1 MPSFKLVG
9 SDKDKQNNRKNGS
22 PKDETPESLHFPDQT
37 PWGAKPDQADSGSD
51 ILESIER
58 QIDRAQEALDR
69 LSDDADVLFRF
80 SDPDEDDD
88 SPTAA

>member
-9 SDKDKQNNRKNGS
+9 SDKDKHNDRKHGS
-22 PKDETPESLHFPDQT
+22 PKDEAPESLHFPDQT
-37 PWGAKPDQADSGSD
+37 PWGARPEQGESPTD
-51 ILESIER
+51 IIESIER

-69 LSDDADVLFRF
+69 LNEDADVLFRF
-80 SDPDEDDD
+80 SDPDDDD